1 MAILDISP
9 LCIVFFPS
17 GYAVGAGH
25 FLDPQST
32 EIVGGAPQ
40 NEQTGKVR
48 VNNTTIIIF
57 TYLSISTDP
66 ILEYSLVLQL
76 SSLLRLTILTHCT

>member
-9 LCIVFFPS
+9 PCMVFFPS

-40 NEQTGKVR
+40 HEQTGKVR
-48 VNNTTIIIF
+48 VNTTTTIIIF

-66 ILEYSLVLQL
+66 V
-76 SSLLRLTILTHCT
+76 